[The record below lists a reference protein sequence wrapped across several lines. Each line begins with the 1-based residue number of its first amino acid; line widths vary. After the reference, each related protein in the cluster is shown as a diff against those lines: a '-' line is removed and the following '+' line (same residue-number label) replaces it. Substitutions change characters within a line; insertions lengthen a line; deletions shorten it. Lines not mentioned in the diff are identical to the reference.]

1 MNDYEMM
8 VDAYKDAGGED
19 IFSDSDTPHMVL
31 EQDRVLGKH
40 EVEGIKMDAIKLD
53 DNTVDVKLVVQ
64 EGYKIKKPLHM
75 CFGVLPKEGLQK
87 IVMNVEVKKDA
98 EIKVMSDCVFPNA
111 TKVKH
116 VMEAE
121 IHLAEN
127 ASYEYEENHFHGETG
142 GVEVIA
148 KSDIVM
154 DKNSEL
160 LTLFTLRKG
169 RVGKIEFDYEAEL
182 AENAKVEMLARI
194 SGYADDIVNI
204 REAAHLNGKNA
215 RGLLD
220 SKIAMKD
227 NARAEIF
234 NELTANAPDAKGHV
248 DCTEIIKD
256 NAIAR
261 AVPIVEVRHP
271 EAKVTHEAAIG
282 SVDSDQLQTLMARGL
297 DEEEASDIIIQG
309 LLRG

>member
-40 EVEGIKMDAIKLD
+40 EVEGIKMDAKKID
-53 DNTVDVKLVVQ
+53 ESTVDVKLVVQ
-64 EGYKIKKPLHM
+64 EGYKIEKPLHM

-87 IVMNVEVKKDA
+87 IVMDVEVEKDA
-98 EIKVMSDCVFPNA
+98 QIKVMSDCVFPNA

-127 ASYEYEENHFHGETG
+127 AIYEYEENHFHGDTG

-148 KSDIVM
+148 KSDIIM

-169 RVGKIEFDYEAEL
+169 RVGKIEFDYEAEV
-182 AENAKVEMLARI
+182 AEDAKIEMLARI
-194 SGYADDIVNI
+194 SGYGDDLVSI
-204 REAAHLNGKNA
+204 REAAHLNGTNA

-220 SKIAMKD
+220 SKIAMKE
-227 NARAEIF
+227 NARAEVF
-234 NELTANAPDAKGHV
+234 NELTASAPDAKGHV

-256 NAIAR
+256 NAVAR

>member
-53 DNTVDVKLVVQ
+53 DNTVDVKLIVQ
-64 EGYKIKKPLHM
+64 EGYKIEKPLHM

-87 IVMNVEVKKDA
+87 IVMNVEVEKDA
-98 EIKVMSDCVFPNA
+98 QIKVMSDCVFPNA

-182 AENAKVEMLARI
+182 ADNAKVEMLARI
-194 SGYADDIVNI
+194 SGYADDIVSI
-204 REAAHLNGKNA
+204 REAAHLNGANA

-234 NELTANAPDAKGHV
+234 NELTASAPDAKGHV

-256 NAIAR
+256 NAVAR

>member
-40 EVEGIKMDAIKLD
+40 EVEGIKMDAKKLD

-98 EIKVMSDCVFPNA
+98 EMKVMSDCVFPNA

-116 VMEAE
+116 VMEAK

-148 KSDIVM
+148 KSDIIM

-182 AENAKVEMLARI
+182 DENAKVEMLARI

-204 REAAHLNGKNA
+204 REAAHLNGTNA

-227 NARAEIF
+227 NARAEIL

-256 NAIAR
+256 NAVAR
-261 AVPIVEVRHP
+261 AVPIVEVKHP

>member
-8 VDAYKDAGGED
+8 VDAYKEAGGED
-19 IFSDSDTPHMVL
+19 IFSDSDTAHMVL

-40 EVEGIKMDAIKLD
+40 EVDGIEMDAKKID
-53 DNTVDVKLVVQ
+53 ENVVDVKLRIK

-87 IVMNVEVKKDA
+87 IVMDVHVEKDA

-111 TKVKH
+111 AKVKH
-116 VMEAE
+116 VMEAD
-121 IHLAEN
+121 IKLQAN
-127 ASYEYEENHFHGETG
+127 SKYEYEENHYHGNTG

-148 KSDIVM
+148 KADI
-154 DKNSEL
+154 DLAEGSEL
-160 LTLFTLRKG
+160 STLFTLRKG
-169 RVGKIEFDYEAEL
+169 RVGKINFDYEAEL
-182 AENAKVEMLARI
+182 ADNSKVEMLTRI
-194 SGYADDIVNI
+194 SGYEDDKVKI
-204 REAAHLNGKNA
+204 REAAHLNGYNA

-220 SKIAMKD
+220 SKIAMTD
-227 NARAEIF
+227 NARAEVY
-234 NELTANAPDAKGHV
+234 NELTASAADAKGHV
-248 DCTEIIKD
+248 DCTEIIKN

-261 AVPIVEVRHP
+261 AIPIVEVKHP

-282 SVDSDQLQTLMARGL
+282 SVDSEQLQTLMARGL

-309 LLRG
+309 LLKG

>member
-40 EVEGIKMDAIKLD
+40 EVDGIIMDAKKLD

-87 IVMNVEVKKDA
+87 IVMNVEVEKNA
-98 EIKVMSDCVFPNA
+98 QIKVMSDCVFPNA

-116 VMEAE
+116 VMEAQ

-182 AENAKVEMLARI
+182 ADNAKVEMLARI
-194 SGYADDIVNI
+194 SGYADDIVSI
-204 REAAHLNGKNA
+204 REAAHLNGANA

-227 NARAEIF
+227 DARAEIF
-234 NELTANAPDAKGHV
+234 NELTASAPDAKGHV

-256 NAIAR
+256 NAVAR

-297 DEEEASDIIIQG
+297 NEEEASDIIIQG

>member
-40 EVEGIKMDAIKLD
+40 EVDGIIMDAKKLD

-87 IVMNVEVKKDA
+87 IVMNVEVEKNA
-98 EIKVMSDCVFPNA
+98 QIKVMSDCVFPNA

-182 AENAKVEMLARI
+182 ADNAKVEMLARI
-194 SGYADDIVNI
+194 SGYADDIVSI
-204 REAAHLNGKNA
+204 REAAHLNGTNA

-227 NARAEIF
+227 DARAEIF
-234 NELTANAPDAKGHV
+234 NELTASAPDAKGHV

-256 NAIAR
+256 NAVAR

>member
-19 IFSDSDTPHMVL
+19 IFSDSDTAHMVL
-31 EQDRVLGKH
+31 ERDKVLGKH
-40 EVEGIKMDAIKLD
+40 EVEGLEMEAKKIN
-53 DNTVDVKLVVQ
+53 DNVVDVKLRVK
-64 EGYKIKKPLHM
+64 EGFKIKNPVHM

-87 IVMNVEVKKDA
+87 IVMDVEIEKDA
-98 EIKVMSDCVFPNA
+98 AIKVMSDCVFPNA

-116 VMEAE
+116 VMEAD
-121 IHLAEN
+121 IHLAPN
-127 ASYEYEENHFHGETG
+127 SKYEYEENHFHGDTG

-154 DKNSEL
+154 EEDSEMF
-160 LTLFTLRKG
+160 TLFTLRKG
-169 RVGKIEFDYEAEL
+169 RVGKIDFDYEADL
-182 AENAKVEMLARI
+182 DSNARIEMLTRI
-194 SGYADDIVNI
+194 SGYQDDEVKI
-204 REAAHLNGKNA
+204 REAAHLNGNNA

-220 SKIAMKD
+220 SKIAMVD
-227 NARAEIF
+227 DARAEVY
-234 NELTANAPDAKGHV
+234 NELTASAPDAKGHV

-261 AVPIVEVRHP
+261 AIPIVEVKHP

-309 LLRG
+309 LLKG

>member
-40 EVEGIKMDAIKLD
+40 EVEGIKMDAIKID
-53 DNTVDVKLVVQ
+53 DSTVDVKLVVQ
-64 EGYKIKKPLHM
+64 KGYKIEKPLHM

-87 IVMNVEVKKDA
+87 IVMDVEVEKDA
-98 EIKVMSDCVFPNA
+98 QIKVMSDCVFPNA

-127 ASYEYEENHFHGETG
+127 AKYEYEENHFHGDTG

-148 KSDIVM
+148 KSDIIM

-169 RVGKIEFDYEAEL
+169 RVGKIEFDYEAEV
-182 AENAKVEMLARI
+182 AQDAKIEMLARI
-194 SGYADDIVNI
+194 SGYGDDVVSI
-204 REAAHLNGKNA
+204 REAAHLNGSNA

-227 NARAEIF
+227 DARGEIY
-234 NELTANAPDAKGHV
+234 NELTASAADAKGHV

-256 NAIAR
+256 NAVAR

-271 EAKVTHEAAIG
+271 EAKITHEAAIG

>member
-40 EVEGIKMDAIKLD
+40 EVDGIIMDAKKLD

-87 IVMNVEVKKDA
+87 IIMNVEVEKNA
-98 EIKVMSDCVFPNA
+98 QIKVMSDCVFPNA

-116 VMEAE
+116 VMEAQ

-182 AENAKVEMLARI
+182 ADNAKVEMLARI
-194 SGYADDIVNI
+194 SGYADDIVSI
-204 REAAHLNGKNA
+204 REAAHLNGANA

-227 NARAEIF
+227 DARAEIF
-234 NELTANAPDAKGHV
+234 NELTASAPDAKGHV

-256 NAIAR
+256 NAVAR

>member
-40 EVEGIKMDAIKLD
+40 EVDGIIMDAKKLD

-87 IVMNVEVKKDA
+87 IIMNVEVEKNA
-98 EIKVMSDCVFPNA
+98 QIKVMSDCVFPNA

-116 VMEAE
+116 VMEAQ

-182 AENAKVEMLARI
+182 ADNAKVEMLARI
-194 SGYADDIVNI
+194 SGYADDIVSI
-204 REAAHLNGKNA
+204 REAAHLNGANA

-227 NARAEIF
+227 DARAEIF
-234 NELTANAPDAKGHV
+234 NELTASAPDAKGHV

-256 NAIAR
+256 NAVAR

-297 DEEEASDIIIQG
+297 NEEEASDIIIQG

>member
-19 IFSDSDTPHMVL
+19 VFADSDTAHMVL

-40 EVEGIKMDAIKLD
+40 EVEGIEMDAKKID
-53 DNTVDVKLVVQ
+53 ESVVDVKLRIK
-64 EGYKIKKPLHM
+64 EGYKIKNPMHM

-87 IVMNVEVKKDA
+87 IMLDVFVEKDA

-111 TKVKH
+111 SEVKH
-116 VMEAE
+116 VMEAD
-121 IHLAEN
+121 IHLGEN
-127 ASYEYEENHFHGETG
+127 SKYEYEENHYHGDTG

-148 KSDIVM
+148 KSDI
-154 DKNSEL
+154 KLEKGSEL

-169 RVGKIEFDYEAEL
+169 RVGKIDFDYEAEL
-182 AENAKVEMLARI
+182 DANTRVEMLARI
-194 SGYADDIVNI
+194 SGYADDKVKI
-204 REAAHLNGKNA
+204 REAAHLNGENA

-227 NARAEIF
+227 EAEAEIY
-234 NELTANAPDAKGHV
+234 NELTASAPDAKGHV

-261 AVPIVEVRHP
+261 AIPVVEVKHP

-297 DEEEASDIIIQG
+297 DAEEASDLIIQG
-309 LLRG
+309 LLKG

>member
-40 EVEGIKMDAIKLD
+40 EVDGIKMDAKKLD

-182 AENAKVEMLARI
+182 ADNAKVEMLARI
-194 SGYADDIVNI
+194 SGYADDIVSI
-204 REAAHLNGKNA
+204 REAAHLNGANA

-227 NARAEIF
+227 DARAEIF
-234 NELTANAPDAKGHV
+234 NELTASAPDAKGHV

-256 NAIAR
+256 NAVAR

-297 DEEEASDIIIQG
+297 NEEEASDIIIQG

>member
-40 EVEGIKMDAIKLD
+40 EVDGIKMDAKKLD

-87 IVMNVEVKKDA
+87 IVMNVEVEKNA
-98 EIKVMSDCVFPNA
+98 QIKVMSDCVFPNA

-182 AENAKVEMLARI
+182 ADNAKVEMLARI
-194 SGYADDIVNI
+194 SGYADDIVSI
-204 REAAHLNGKNA
+204 REAAHLNGTNA

-227 NARAEIF
+227 DARAEIF
-234 NELTANAPDAKGHV
+234 NELTASAPDAKGHV

-256 NAIAR
+256 NAVAR

>member
-53 DNTVDVKLVVQ
+53 DNTVDVKLIVQ
-64 EGYKIKKPLHM
+64 EGYKIEKPLHM

-87 IVMNVEVKKDA
+87 IVMNVEVEKDA
-98 EIKVMSDCVFPNA
+98 QIKVMSDCVFPNA

-182 AENAKVEMLARI
+182 ADNAKVEMLARI
-194 SGYADDIVNI
+194 SGYADDIVSI
-204 REAAHLNGKNA
+204 REAAHLNGANA

-227 NARAEIF
+227 DARAEIF
-234 NELTANAPDAKGHV
+234 NELTASAPDAKGHV

-256 NAIAR
+256 NAVAR

>member
-1 MNDYEMM
+1 MNDYKMM

-40 EVEGIKMDAIKLD
+40 EVEGIKMDAKKID
-53 DNTVDVKLVVQ
+53 DSTVDVKLVVQ
-64 EGYKIKKPLHM
+64 EGYKIEKPLHM

-87 IVMNVEVKKDA
+87 IVMDVEVKKDA
-98 EIKVMSDCVFPNA
+98 QIKVMADCVFPNA

-127 ASYEYEENHFHGETG
+127 AKYEYEENHFHGDTG

-148 KSDIVM
+148 KSDIIM

-169 RVGKIEFDYEAEL
+169 RVGKIEFDYEAEV
-182 AENAKVEMLARI
+182 AEDAKVEMLARI

-204 REAAHLNGKNA
+204 REAAHLNGQNA

-227 NARAEIF
+227 NAKAEIF
-234 NELTANAPDAKGHV
+234 NELTASAADAKGHV

-256 NAIAR
+256 NAVAR

-271 EAKVTHEAAIG
+271 
-282 SVDSDQLQTLMARGL
+282 
-297 DEEEASDIIIQG
+297 
-309 LLRG
+309 